1 MADISKCANQE
12 CKRKNDCYRFTA
24 PSSQWQSFSSFM
36 PDEKGECKDFWN
48 NKGRT

>member
-1 MADISKCANQE
+1 MPDISKCANKE
-12 CKRKNDCYRFTA
+12 CPLKHDCYRFTA
-24 PSSQWQSFSSFM
+24 PSSDYQSYSSFK